1 MKKSLIIFLTL
12 IFLFIFIEFL
22 SPYSPARQ
30 KEQYTAMPPSR
41 IHFWHEGKW
50 TGPFVYN
57 HKQQPDPLGLFTWG
71 DQYKILGIFPC
82 NLHLFGT
89 KEDTGMIAILGTDA
103 FGRDVFSRLL
113 WGGRLSL
120 LIAACAAL
128 LSMLLSF
135 HMGII
140 SAMNSRADKVVQFVA
155 ELLKT
160 IPRILLILVLARL
173 IPPTASAGHRA
184 LSLIF
189 ILSSLGWM
197 YWAKIVRTLAYKAM
211 EKEYILCAWTQG
223 AKSRNIMVM
232 HIWPLLRNYFSTAF
246 MNSLPLMLISEAML
260 SFLGV
265 GIQEPFVS
273 WGLMLNQLDSA
284 SNLMQMPWLVSSAVA
299 LMCTVL
305 LVHHWGRFLH
315 TEAPSDA

>member
-1 MKKSLIIFLTL
+1 MKKSLIIFSCL
-12 IFLFIFIEFL
+12 IFLFIFTGFL
-22 SPYSPARQ
+22 SPYSPAKQ
-30 KEQYTAMPPSR
+30 KEQYAAMPPMR

-50 TGPFVYN
+50 IGPFVYN
-57 HKQQPDPLGLFTWG
+57 HKQQPSLLGLFTRG
-71 DQYKILGIFPC
+71 DQYKILGIIVC

-89 KEDTGMIAILGTDA
+89 KEDMGMIAILGTDA

-128 LSMLLSF
+128 LSILLSF
-135 HMGII
+135 YIGII
-140 SAMNSRADKVVQFVA
+140 SAMNSRVDRIVQFTA

-173 IPPTASAGHRA
+173 IPPTASAEHRA
-184 LSLIF
+184 FSLIF
-189 ILSSLGWM
+189 ILSSLSWV
-197 YWAKIVRTLAYKAM
+197 YWEKIVRTLVYKAM
-211 EKEYILCAWTQG
+211 GREYILCAWTQG
-223 AKSRNIMVM
+223 AKGGNIIGM

-265 GIQEPFVS
+265 GIQEPCVS

-284 SNLMQMPWLVSSAVA
+284 SNLMQMPWLISSAVV

-305 LVHHWGRFLH
+305 LVHHWGRFLQKE
-315 TEAPSDA
+315 TLSNV